1 MKISDSGFQ
10 TAPGLRFTMGEILS
24 DGSVIEP
31 VLAASGDELAL
42 MRFYGNTST
51 IASQFA
57 CDDTTYHAP
66 YVRPSLLRAV
76 TFPPGIAKYGT
87 RPELFQR
94 ITNSFERYACVP
106 RQEASGLAYVLERA
120 WVPECDPGPMT
131 TCITVADVGQGQRL
145 CRLFRGFG
153 RRPFVTPEITRR
165 LPFWL
170 SPTLILTNPRLTA
183 RAQAFWRAAN
193 FVDVWI
199 PEARG
204 EVCNFACAR
213 IILCESAESGAAWGP
228 EAMPIHVTPCA
239 GPLPPFSEEDAA
251 FIAEIQQ
258 QLFLLR
264 LEVLAS
270 RNSSN
275 LSPEQEVPQPNSS
288 GLRPH
293 LPVFLQREPEIVAA
307 VSPLL
312 EAHEEELKFVRRL
325 DPDVVLRELL
335 WESAHTE
342 KEISTEA
349 LTQHLTAEL
358 RNRGETL
365 VYNEKEIGWRLTKMG
380 LPRKDNGHNR
390 VLRFSRD
397 VRRRV
402 HRLAA
407 EVGLQLARVAGCPD
421 CQDP

>member
-1 MKISDSGFQ
+1 
-10 TAPGLRFTMGEILS
+10 MGEILS

-31 VLAASGDELAL
+31 VLAPSGNSLELL
-42 MRFYGNTST
+42 RFDGNAGTT
-51 IASQFA
+51 APQFT
-57 CDDTTYHAP
+57 CDDVIYHAS
-66 YVRPSLLRAV
+66 YVPSSLLRAV
-76 TFPPGIAKYGT
+76 TFPLGIAKYGT

-131 TCITVADVGQGQRL
+131 TCITVAEVGQRQRL

-153 RRPFVTPEITRR
+153 RRTFISPEITRR

-183 RAQAFWRAAN
+183 QAQAFWRAAN
-193 FVDVWI
+193 FFDVWI

-204 EVCNFACAR
+204 GVCNFACAR

-228 EAMPIHVTPCA
+228 EALPIHVTPCA

-251 FIAEIQQ
+251 LITEIQQ

-270 RNSSN
+270 RDSSN
-275 LSPEQEVPQPNSS
+275 LSPEQEVSQPHSS
-288 GLRPH
+288 GLRLH
-293 LPVFLQREPEIVAA
+293 LPMFLQREPEILAA
-307 VSPLL
+307 VTALL

-335 WESAHTE
+335 LESAHTQ

-349 LTQHLTAEL
+349 LTQHLIAEL

-365 VYNEKEIGWRLTKMG
+365 VYNEKEVGWRLTKLG
-380 LPRKDNGHNR
+380 LPRRDNGHNR

-397 VRRRV
+397 IRRRV

-407 EVGLQLARVAGCPD
+407 EAGLQWAKVPGCPD